1 MEVPADASRR
11 KVHSLCIFAGSEKIY
26 TVEKMAC
33 AQKIRMPGKLCH
45 PFHKRINFYDCSD
58 FGRCFDGMSFEKTR
72 SMASNRSLAP
82 SSIGAGD
89 AFFSL
94 SAPLVA
100 SGCDPFL
107 AGFIGNAV
115 GAMKIRIVGHR
126 HYITRAEVVKYLTSL
141 LK

>member
-1 MEVPADASRR
+1 MHCPNFIITHGRFGSVVAAD
-11 KVHSLCIFAGSEKIY
+11 
-26 TVEKMAC
+26 
-33 AQKIRMPGKLCH
+33 
-45 PFHKRINFYDCSD
+45 
-58 FGRCFDGMSFEKTR
+58 GREIEPIPVLTR
-72 SMASNRSLAP
+72 QIVDT
-82 SSIGAGD
+82 IGAGD

-94 SAPLVA
+94 SAPLVG

-107 AGFIGNAV
+107 AGFVGNAV